1 MEMYLI
7 PWINQDKCVGCGV
20 CIDSCPADAISMENE
35 RAAIDQDKCT
45 FCGKCFSACP
55 QEAIRP
61 NSENPLLRGRNHHR
75 PGGGGFGRGIGR
87 GLRR

>member
-1 MEMYLI
+1 MFEVVV
-7 PWINQDKCVGCGV
+7 DKEKCVGCSV
-20 CIDSCPADAISMENE
+20 CISSCPKDAISMENDK
-35 RAAIDQDKCT
+35 ATISQDKCT

-61 NSENPLLRGRNHHR
+61 NSENLSLRGGNHHR

-87 GLRR
+87 GLGRKR

>member
-1 MEMYLI
+1 M
-7 PWINQDKCVGCGV
+7 PWVDQEKCIGCSV
-20 CIDSCPADAISMENE
+20 CISSCPENAISMENDK
-35 RAAIDQDKCT
+35 ATISQDKCT

-61 NSENPLLRGRNHHR
+61 NNENSLLRGRKSHR
-75 PGGGGFGRGIGR
+75 SGGRGFGR